1 MPLTLPKRPQS
12 QKSRQDRPQKPR
24 LIVGLDPSLTHFAV
38 VCLSLESDEVQ
49 NQFTFAPKTDG
60 MQRIADIL
68 DCLTGVMVHAT
79 HAGYSPILVREDYA
93 YSANSSSDAPL
104 KELGGIFEYEMWKT
118 WRAPLF
124 KVSIASI
131 KKFMFGKGNA
141 QKSEMMREA
150 YKHFRFEAD
159 EHQTDAFAVAMLAKA
174 VISGKMPPQLPRAS
188 HEAVA
193 AMRAKQHP
201 LTLL

>member
-1 MPLTLPKRPQS
+1 
-12 QKSRQDRPQKPR
+12 
-24 LIVGLDPSLTHFAV
+24 
-38 VCLSLESDEVQ
+38 
-49 NQFTFAPKTDG
+49 
-60 MQRIADIL
+60 
-68 DCLTGVMVHAT
+68 
-79 HAGYSPILVREDYA
+79 
-93 YSANSSSDAPL
+93 
-104 KELGGIFEYEMWKT
+104 
-118 WRAPLF
+118 
-124 KVSIASI
+124 
-131 KKFMFGKGNA
+131 
-141 QKSEMMREA
+141 MMREA